1 MIQAEIAV
9 LRFGLGARPGDL
21 AAAASDPRAWLT
33 AQIGGPAQLAGTTPL
48 APCDQ
53 IFTEVLA
60 ARDERQEMKR
70 EAAARSG
77 TVDTPAAGAAAA
89 AAFNPVRDAYLP
101 HYRAQVL
108 ARAQSAALTA
118 RPFAER
124 LVHFW
129 TNHFAV
135 SADKGAVFGIAGTL
149 ENEAIRPNVNGRF
162 ADLLI
167 AVEQHPAMIAFL
179 DNQYSVGKDSELALL
194 AARRAARQGTMGA
207 PDQPKREFGINEN
220 LAREILELH
229 TLGVN
234 GGYTQNDVT
243 SFAQIITGWSIGG
256 GKGRLMGGTPGR
268 FYFRDNLHE
277 PGAKTLLGKTYTE
290 DGQRQGEAV
299 LADLARHPATA
310 RFIATKLV
318 RHFVAD
324 DPPPAAVERV
334 AHAFRKSGGDLPR
347 VYAALI
353 EAPEAWDAE
362 MRKFKTPED
371 FVFSTLR
378 ALNVSPRQPEEVVRS
393 FDLLGQRQYVPG
405 SPAGW
410 PDTSKSWDGSDALM
424 HRVLWASRAAS
435 RYERGIDPVELAAS
449 SLGAYARPETLTAL
463 RRASSSSQALALL
476 LMSPEFQRR

>member
-1 MIQAEIAV
+1 MHTEIAV

-21 AAAASDPRAWLT
+21 SAAAGDPRGWLSV
-33 AQIGGPAQLAGTTPL
+33 QIKGAAPLAGNTPL
-48 APCDQ
+48 ATSDQ
-53 IFTEVLA
+53 IFTELLA

-70 EAAARSG
+70 EATATPGTGSVAA
-77 TVDTPAAGAAAA
+77 PAVTGAVAPAP
-89 AAFNPVRDAYLP
+89 NPVRDAYLP

-108 ARAQSAALTA
+108 ARAQSAALTT

-135 SADKGAVFGIAGTL
+135 SADKGAVVGIAGTL
-149 ENEAIRPNVNGRF
+149 ENEAIRPHVGGRF
-162 ADLLI
+162 VDMLT

-179 DNQYSVGKDSELALL
+179 DNQYSVGKDSELAQL
-194 AARRAARQGTMGA
+194 AARRAARQVDA
-207 PDQPKREFGINEN
+207 DKPKREFGINEN

-234 GGYTQNDVT
+234 GGYTQADVT

-256 GKGRLMGGTPGR
+256 GKGRLAGGVPGR
-268 FYFRDNLHE
+268 FYFRENLHE
-277 PGAKTLLGKTYTE
+277 EGAKTFLGKTYYE
-290 DGQRQGEAV
+290 GGQHQGEAV
-299 LADLARHPATA
+299 LDDLAQHPATA
-310 RFIATKLV
+310 HFIATKLV

-324 DPPPAAVERV
+324 DPPPAAVARV
-334 AHAFRKSGGDLPR
+334 ARAFLKTGGDLPH

-353 EAPEAWDAE
+353 EAPQAWDTDA
-362 MRKFKTPED
+362 RKFKTPED

-378 ALNVSPRQPEEVVRS
+378 SLNVTPVKPEEVLRS
-393 FDLLGQRQYVPG
+393 FDLLGQRQYTPG

-410 PDTSKSWDGSDALM
+410 PDTAKSWDGSDALM
-424 HRVLWASRAAS
+424 HRVLWASRTAG
-435 RYERGIDPVELAAS
+435 RYEQGLDPVELSAS
-449 SLGAYARPETLTAL
+449 SLGGYARPETVTAL
-463 RRASSSSQALALL
+463 RRASSSAQAVALL

>member
-1 MIQAEIAV
+1 MLQPEIAV

-21 AAAASDPRAWLT
+21 KAAAADPRAWLMSQVQG
-33 AQIGGPAQLAGTTPL
+33 AAPNAGNTPL
-48 APCDQ
+48 APSEQ
-53 IFTEVLA
+53 IFGELLT
-60 ARDERQEMKR
+60 AREQRQENKR
-70 EAAARSG
+70 DVTG
-77 TVDTPAAGAAAA
+77 QPAA
-89 AAFNPVRDAYLP
+89 NPVREASQP

-108 ARAQSAALTA
+108 ARAQSAALTT

-135 SADKGAVFGIAGTL
+135 SSDKGAVYGVAGTL
-149 ENEAIRPNVNGRF
+149 ETEAIRPHVGGRF
-162 ADLLI
+162 IDLLT

-179 DNQYSVGKDSELALL
+179 DNQYSVGRDSELAQI
-194 AARRAARQGTMGA
+194 AERRAARRPMDDPGK
-207 PDQPKREFGINEN
+207 PKHDFGINEN

-234 GGYTQNDVT
+234 GAYTQSDVT
-243 SFAQIITGWSIGG
+243 SFAQILTGWSIGG
-256 GKGRLMGGTPGR
+256 GKGRLSGGIPGR

-277 PGAKTLLGKTYTE
+277 PGAKVFLGKTYYE

-299 LADLARHPATA
+299 LADLCRNPHTA
-310 RFIATKLV
+310 KFIAAKLV

-324 DPPPAAVERV
+324 DPPPAAVDRV
-334 AHAFRKSGGDLPR
+334 ARAFHTTGGDLKH
-347 VYAALI
+347 VYAALV
-353 EAPEAWDAE
+353 EAPEAWDPE

-378 ALNVSPRQPEEVVRS
+378 SLDMPPRQPEEIVRS
-393 FDLLGQRQYVPG
+393 FDLLGQRQYTPG

-410 PDTSKSWDGSDALM
+410 PDTTKGWDGSDALM
-424 HRVLWASRAAS
+424 RRVLWASRIAG
-435 RYERGIDPVELAAS
+435 RYQQGQDPLDLAAS
-449 SLGAYARPETLTAL
+449 CLGAYARPETVTAL
-463 RRASSSSQALALL
+463 RRASSGSQAVALL

>member
-21 AAAASDPRAWLT
+21 ALAAGDPRAWLR
-33 AQIGGPAQLAGTTPL
+33 AQIRGAAPLAGNTPL
-48 APCDQ
+48 APSDQ

-60 ARDERQEMKR
+60 ARDERQAMRR
-70 EAAARSG
+70 EAGSEATGSAA
-77 TVDTPAAGAAAA
+77 V

-149 ENEAIRPNVNGRF
+149 ESEAIRPNVNGRF
-162 ADLLI
+162 VDLLT

-194 AARRAARQGTMGA
+194 AARRAARQQMDA
-207 PDQPKREFGINEN
+207 PDKPKRDFGINEN

-243 SFAQIITGWSIGG
+243 TFAQIITGWSIGG
-256 GKGRLMGGTPGR
+256 GKGRLAGGTPGR
-268 FYFRDNLHE
+268 F
-277 PGAKTLLGKTYTE
+277 
-290 DGQRQGEAV
+290 
-299 LADLARHPATA
+299 
-310 RFIATKLV
+310 
-318 RHFVAD
+318 
-324 DPPPAAVERV
+324 
-334 AHAFRKSGGDLPR
+334 
-347 VYAALI
+347 
-353 EAPEAWDAE
+353 
-362 MRKFKTPED
+362 
-371 FVFSTLR
+371 
-378 ALNVSPRQPEEVVRS
+378 
-393 FDLLGQRQYVPG
+393 
-405 SPAGW
+405 
-410 PDTSKSWDGSDALM
+410 
-424 HRVLWASRAAS
+424 
-435 RYERGIDPVELAAS
+435 
-449 SLGAYARPETLTAL
+449 
-463 RRASSSSQALALL
+463 
-476 LMSPEFQRR
+476 

>member
-1 MIQAEIAV
+1 VVNPAGAAPLQSAMQSEIAV
-9 LRFGLGARPGDL
+9 LRFGLGAKPGDL
-21 AAAASDPRAWLT
+21 AAAAGDPRAWLA
-33 AQIGGPAQLAGTTPL
+33 AQIKGAVPLAVDTPL
-48 APCDQ
+48 TPSDQ
-53 IFTEVLA
+53 IFEALVT
-60 ARDERQEMKR
+60 AREERQEMKR
-70 EAAARSG
+70 AQNA
-77 TVDTPAAGAAAA
+77 VDEKV
-89 AAFNPVRDAYLP
+89 AFNVIRDTYMP

-108 ARAQSAALTA
+108 ARAQSAALTS

-129 TNHFAV
+129 SNHFAV
-135 SADKGAVFGIAGTL
+135 SADKGAVYGIAGTL
-149 ENEAIRPNVNGRF
+149 ENEAIRPHVCGRF
-162 ADLLI
+162 VDLLT

-179 DNQYSVGKDSELALL
+179 DNQYSVGKDSQAASF
-194 AARRAARQGTMGA
+194 AARRFAFG
-207 PDQPKREFGINEN
+207 DNPKRQFGINEN

-234 GGYTQNDVT
+234 GGYTQTDVT

-256 GKGRLMGGTPGR
+256 GKGRLAGGTPGR

-277 PGAKTLLGKTYTE
+277 PGAKTFLGKTYSE

-299 LADLARHPATA
+299 LADLARNPATA
-310 RFIATKLV
+310 QFIATKLV

-334 AHAFRKSGGDLPR
+334 SRAFVKSGGDLPH

-353 EAPEAWDAE
+353 ESPEAWDEQA
-362 MRKFKTPED
+362 RKFKTPED

-378 ALNVSPRQPEEVVRS
+378 SLSVSPVQPEEVVRS
-393 FDLLGQRQYVPG
+393 FDLLGQRQYTPG

-424 HRVLWASRAAS
+424 HRVLWASRVAG
-435 RYERGIDPVELAAS
+435 RYEHGVEPVDLAAS
-449 SLGAYARPETLTAL
+449 SLGGYARPETLTAL
-463 RRASSSSQALALL
+463 KRATSSSQAVALL